1 MSNLLGFL
9 LLLVV
14 FAGAFIAIIS
24 TDKPRRLL
32 ALIVAVS
39 SGVVVMV
46 IDIVALLAKQ
56 YDSRAPNFSLLLVAV
71 SMWAIILARPAL
83 KRQIGVNV
91 IKIRRLTPTGFMTLL
106 VVPVFLFLAWTSAQP
121 HRRSDID
128 GQPIF
133 DGNYFT
139 WGRASL
145 FVSTVTMA
153 AYFLTFAM
161 ETTEFL
167 TQGITQN
174 GGSRRWSEFNSY
186 RWETNTNTSF
196 IDLVLNPQKRT
207 LWTHSIRISVELDY
221 RAEIEDLLRN
231 HLQPAA

>member
-14 FAGAFIAIIS
+14 FAGLFVAITS
-24 TDKPRRLL
+24 TNKPRRLL
-32 ALIVAVS
+32 ALVVAVS
-39 SGVVVMV
+39 SAVVVMWM
-46 IDIVALLAKQ
+46 DIGALLSRQ
-56 YDSRAPNFSLLLVAV
+56 YDFRAPNFSLLLVAV
-71 SMWAIILARPAL
+71 VMWANILARPAL
-83 KRQIGVNV
+83 KRQVGVTV

-106 VVPVFLFLAWTSAQP
+106 AVPVFLFLAWTSAQP
-121 HRRSDID
+121 NRRSAID

-133 DGNYFT
+133 DDSYFT
-139 WGRASL
+139 LGRASL

-161 ETTEFL
+161 EATEFR
-167 TQGITQN
+167 TQGLTQN
-174 GGSRRWSEFNSY
+174 GVSRRWSEFNSY

-207 LWTHSIRISVELDY
+207 LWTHSLRISVALDY

>member
-1 MSNLLGFL
+1 MSNLFGFL
-9 LLLVV
+9 LLLAV
-14 FAGAFIAIIS
+14 FAGSFVAIIS
-24 TDKPRRLL
+24 TNKPRRLL

-39 SGVVVMV
+39 SAVVVMWME
-46 IDIVALLAKQ
+46 IAALLSRQ
-56 YDSRAPNFSLLLVAV
+56 YDSRAPNFGLLLVAV
-71 SMWAIILARPAL
+71 GMWAIILARPVR
-83 KRQIGVNV
+83 KRQVGAKV
-91 IKIRRLTPTGFMTLL
+91 IRIRRLTPTGFMTLL
-106 VVPVFLFLAWTSAQP
+106 AVPVFLFLAWTSAQP
-121 HRRSDID
+121 NRRSDID

-133 DGNYFT
+133 DENYFT

-153 AYFLTFAM
+153 AYFLTFAL
-161 ETTEFL
+161 ETTEFR

-174 GGSRRWSEFNSY
+174 GATRHWREFHSY
-186 RWETNTNTSF
+186 RWETNTNTSL

-207 LWTHSIRISVELDY
+207 LWTHSLRVSVALDY